1 VKDKTISSPA
11 PAPTISIDVTQDL
24 ESLSALK
31 TMLSS
36 HEGAIFHILG
46 ELNKYALQPVSVAAQ
61 AQASAKISLS
71 GAANWT
77 TSNGIGFSLTP
88 TASCAIGISTAGTSF
103 DVAMSVDSP
112 QTQKIAATAPPG
124 TNTVYVNI
132 DLDFDIQGSVSGS
145 GNIGSLGIAGKAS
158 GGVTATLSFC
168 QPVDAGTQ
176 TLAAIQKAFSGLVF
190 PLDPECAEAMVPGSL
205 AKVSFDATFKCQ
217 VSATYG
223 LAEHKISAPSL
234 SQMPA
239 SLQNLQKVVQVTVP
253 TLDITA
259 GIKGSVKYAHAD
271 HFGLIVTK
279 TDSATAFLYLVR
291 SASNDV
297 GVSVGVTLGITATDP
312 SVTIDTT
319 ALQSMVGQVTGS
331 STVASAVASAAGQP
345 LNQLETS
352 LNAKLKSWVADVTG
366 QTGLTVSLDRQSSHT
381 ALFTF
386 KVNLA
391 AADLAAQ
398 SWAALVGGSVPQAL
412 AIQGFTL
419 QPGSG
424 VADSLKRSSTIQFH
438 FFNLYSFSSTTDYFS
453 NAYTELGPDGTIRV
467 FRDVGQEQQT
477 QTKTALAKF
486 RIHFVATATE
496 DTLHH
501 VNQAKVDLYV
511 ELSEKSSSKYA
522 GVLSQTVGLI
532 PANPAVHLAQTKM
545 AGYVAANPQGTLTL
559 INIIKSS
566 AYRKLTC
573 SAYQGGKPPAL
584 PHEQDLD
591 NWDAFQ
597 AATESLMPNIGFVP
611 DMSFAFWMDFNRA
624 ANDQVGS
631 TMIPD
636 RRHPGAWG
644 AVPPSFFEDRG
655 ISANVGPLVAYFFLA
670 SGAFMNLCD
679 DLQTLAVKTN
689 PSSTT
694 TQWNDLLNFLTQ
706 LVTKDVFID
715 YAKPTAGALLHQC
728 SVAGAQVT
736 TVADESSDSSS
747 LTCTLTLA

>member
-1 VKDKTISSPA
+1 VKDKTTSSPA
-11 PAPTISIDVTQDL
+11 PAPTISIDVTKDL

-36 HEGAIFHILG
+36 QEDAIFHILG

-71 GAANWT
+71 GVAKWS

-88 TASCAIGISTAGTSF
+88 TASCAISISTGSTSF

-112 QTQKIAATAPPG
+112 QTQKIAASAPPG
-124 TNTVYVNI
+124 AVYVNI

-168 QPVDAGTQ
+168 QPVDAGTK
-176 TLAAIQKAFSGLVF
+176 TLAAIQKALSGLVF

-205 AKVSFDATFKCQ
+205 AKVSFDATFKCE

-259 GIKGSVKYAHAD
+259 GIKGSVNYAHAD

-297 GVSVGVTLGITATDP
+297 GASLGVTVGITATDP
-312 SVTIDTT
+312 SVTIDTA
-319 ALQSMVGQVTGS
+319 ALETMVGQVTGS

-345 LNQLETS
+345 SNQLETS
-352 LNAKLKSWVADVTG
+352 LNAKLKSWVTDATG

-467 FRDVGQEQQT
+467 FRDVGQEQHT

-496 DTLHH
+496 DTLHN
-501 VNQAKVDLYV
+501 VNQANVDLYV
-511 ELSEKSSSKYA
+511 ELSEKGSSKYA

-545 AGYVAANPQGTLTL
+545 AGYVAANPRGTLTL

-573 SAYQGGKPPAL
+573 SAYQGGKPSAL
-584 PHEQDLD
+584 PHEQDQH

-597 AATESLMPNIGFVP
+597 AATESLMPNIAFVP
-611 DMSFAFWMDFNRA
+611 DLNFAFWMDFNRA

-631 TMIPD
+631 TRIPD
-636 RRHPGAWG
+636 RRQTGNWG

-655 ISANVGPLVAYFFLA
+655 ISANQAPLVVYFFLA
-670 SGAFMNLCD
+670 SAGFMNLCD
-679 DLQTLAVKTN
+679 DLQTLAAKTN

-736 TVADESSDSSS
+736 TVADESSDSTS